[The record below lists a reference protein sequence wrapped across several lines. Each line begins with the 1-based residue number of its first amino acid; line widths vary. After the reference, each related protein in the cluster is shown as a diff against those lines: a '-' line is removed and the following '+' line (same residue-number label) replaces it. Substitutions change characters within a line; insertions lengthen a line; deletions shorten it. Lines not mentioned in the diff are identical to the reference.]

1 MSEKNHIADLFSEVR
16 DLSAQADEL
25 GLREVRAI
33 LDYACDRLVL
43 AYHQSIPSAQ
53 AEADTLCWNRDAWP
67 SATAVLLEMKSM
79 IRAME
84 AAESTQMSGAAGQ
97 D

>member
-1 MSEKNHIADLFSEVR
+1 MSEKNEIAALFSSVR
-16 DLSAQADEL
+16 DLSAQADDL
-25 GLREVRAI
+25 GLREVKPI

-43 AYHQSIPSAQ
+43 AYHQTISSAEV
-53 AEADTLCWNRDAWP
+53 EANALDWNREAWP

-84 AAESTQMSGAAGQ
+84 NAEGTDQQ
-97 D
+97 QTV

>member
-1 MSEKNHIADLFSEVR
+1 MSQKTQVAALFSNVR
-16 DLSAQADEL
+16 DLSAEADDL
-25 GLREVRAI
+25 GLNEVKSI

-43 AYHQSIPSAQ
+43 AYHQTISSAE
-53 AEADTLCWNRDAWP
+53 AEADALDWNREAWP

-84 AAESTQMSGAAGQ
+84 SAEGTDQNQTA
-97 D
+97 